1 VNPVN
6 ETKRFVL
13 RALWRLNGI
22 PWPDALVDDAI
33 KQGVVPR
40 PLQSEIA
47 QAKRE
52 LETGGYIQGHR
63 DDLDGMLTWMLTDK
77 GRHKAKEL
85 G

>member
-1 VNPVN
+1 MNLVN
-6 ETKRFVL
+6 EAKRFAL

-22 PWPDALVDDAI
+22 PWPDVFFDDTI
-33 KQGVVPR
+33 RQGVLPR

-47 QAKRE
+47 QVKRE
-52 LETGGYIQGHR
+52 LESAGYIQGHR
-63 DDLDGMLTWMLTDK
+63 DDLDGMLTWTLTEK

>member
-6 ETKRFVL
+6 DTKRFVL
-13 RALWRLNGI
+13 RALWRLNGV
-22 PWPDALVDDAI
+22 PWPDGLLDEAI
-33 KQGVVPR
+33 KQGVLPR

-52 LETGGYIQGHR
+52 LETSGYIQGHR
-63 DDLDGMLTWMLTDK
+63 DDLDGMLTWTLTEK

-85 G
+85 D